1 MSQAICKIWYGL
13 LLATGLLNAYS
24 AHADQFNPTIC
35 VSPGNSDP
43 RLLEVEYLGEALV
56 PCRTYYTK
64 WDLREQI
71 GSAEYAPG
79 HCEGIVD
86 LVVENLAHEGFLCR
100 KLDHDEKGQS
110 VYERYKQ
117 VEPDL

>member
-1 MSQAICKIWYGL
+1 MLS
-13 LLATGLLNAYS
+13 AYS
-24 AHADQFNPTIC
+24 AHAAKFNPIIC

-43 RLLEVEYLGEALV
+43 RLLEVEYLSDALV

-64 WDLREQI
+64 WNLREQI
-71 GSAEYAPG
+71 GSAEFASG

-86 LVVENLAHEGFLCR
+86 QVVENLAHEGFLCR
-100 KLDHDEKGQS
+100 KLDHDEEGES

-117 VEPDL
+117 ADPDL

>member
-1 MSQAICKIWYGL
+1 MPQNICKNWSGL
-13 LLATGLLNAYS
+13 LLAMVVLSAYS
-24 AHADQFNPTIC
+24 APAAKFNPIIC

-43 RLLEVEYLGEALV
+43 RLLEVEYLSDALV

-64 WDLREQI
+64 WDVREQI
-71 GSAEYAPG
+71 GSAEYTSG
-79 HCEGIVD
+79 YCEGIAERVI
-86 LVVENLAHEGFLCR
+86 ESLAQAEFLCR
-100 KLDHDEKGQS
+100 SLDYDEEGES